1 MNKDN
6 DSSYSG
12 DPESPSQVSGLAG
25 SISSPA
31 RRKLIKIGAS
41 SVPVLATLTS
51 QSALAANCISTSAWG
66 SDQISGS
73 ASQRARHEAN
83 GFPVIPRFTISQWN
97 VAANPV
103 SKTTDP
109 WIALRDAYSLGSSFR
124 QNTVTFTELKNL
136 LLAKFTIPTAFSPGA
151 NVVGSLGNNDQSFF
165 VVAQLN
171 FAANLKPPAGFHSQ
185 SGGGRSKVLAVS
197 TKGPRARDGPFFVPL
212 AGPRVGARG
221 RNGTDGVF

>member
-12 DPESPSQVSGLAG
+12 DPESPSQVSGLAA

-83 GFPVIPRFTISQWN
+83 GTPILNPGFTITAWN
-97 VAANPV
+97 ATASPANSP
-103 SKTTDP
+103 TAP
-109 WIALRDAYSLGSSFR
+109 WLALKVVYPGFVNSGVNFR
-124 QNTVTFTELKNL
+124 QNSVTFGQLNAL
-136 LLAKFTIPTAFSPGA
+136 DPAKFVTPTGFTSGQS
-151 NVVGSLGNNDQSFF
+151 VVGSLLNDDKSYFA
-165 VVAQLN
+165 VAQLN
-171 FAANLKPPAGFHSQ
+171 FAANRPPPPACVSPTVWQ
-185 SGGGRSKVLAVS
+185 SILAGNYP
-197 TKGPRARDGPFFVPL
+197 TPGNPWPL
-212 AGPRVGARG
+212 AHIALYLKNNNIV
-221 RNGTDGVF
+221 TF

>member
-12 DPESPSQVSGLAG
+12 DPESPSQVFGLAG

-83 GFPVIPRFTISQWN
+83 GLGVIPRFTISQWN
-97 VAANPV
+97 VARTGGPA
-103 SKTTDP
+103 TETAP
-109 WIALRDAYSLGSSFR
+109 WAALRTTNPSLPNNQNNISFA
-124 QNTVTFTELKNL
+124 NLVT
-136 LLAKFTIPTAFSPGA
+136 LAPTKFKTPTAFLPGA
-151 NVVGSLGNNDQSFF
+151 NVVGSLGNNDQSYF

-171 FAANLKPPAGFHSQ
+171 FAADLKPPPGCVTDAVWLSIVAGNYPTPGNPWS
-185 SGGGRSKVLAVS
+185 LAQIALYLKNNNIVTFS
-197 TKGPRARDGPFFVPL
+197 
-212 AGPRVGARG
+212 
-221 RNGTDGVF
+221 

>member
-73 ASQRARHEAN
+73 ASQRARHNAN
-83 GFPVIPRFTISQWN
+83 SVPVLTGFTISAWN
-97 VAANPV
+97 TPASPANTPTAPWSALKGEYPLFVNSGGNFMQNSVKFSDLSTLDSSRFVTPAGFAANA
-103 SKTTDP
+103 S
-109 WIALRDAYSLGSSFR
+109 
-124 QNTVTFTELKNL
+124 
-136 LLAKFTIPTAFSPGA
+136 
-151 NVVGSLGNNDQSFF
+151 VVGSLGNNDKSYFA
-165 VVAQLN
+165 VAQLN
-171 FAANLKPPAGFHSQ
+171 FAANQKPPAACVSDAVWLSIVAGTYPTPGTAWS
-185 SGGGRSKVLAVS
+185 LAQIALYLKS
-197 TKGPRARDGPFFVPL
+197 
-212 AGPRVGARG
+212 
-221 RNGTDGVF
+221 NGIVQL

>member
-12 DPESPSQVSGLAG
+12 DPESPSQVSGLAA

-73 ASQRARHEAN
+73 ASQRARHNAN
-83 GFPVIPRFTISQWN
+83 GVPVPNNVEFTISAWN
-97 VAANPV
+97 ATASSPPPTTTTTPW
-103 SKTTDP
+103 SALKT
-109 WIALRDAYSLGSSFR
+109 AYSLTNSFR
-124 QNTVTFTELKNL
+124 QNEVTFGQLSAL
-136 LLAKFTIPTAFSPGA
+136 DPAKFVTPAGFSTTDK
-151 NVVGSLGNNDQSFF
+151 VVGSLGNNDKSYFA
-165 VVAQLN
+165 VAQLN
-171 FAANLKPPAGFHSQ
+171 FAANQKPPPACVSDAVWLSIIAGTYPTPGPAWTLSQ
-185 SGGGRSKVLAVS
+185 IALYLKS
-197 TKGPRARDGPFFVPL
+197 
-212 AGPRVGARG
+212 
-221 RNGTDGVF
+221 NGIVQL

>member
-83 GFPVIPRFTISQWN
+83 GVQIITPGFTITAWN
-97 VAANPV
+97 AAASPAT
-103 SKTTDP
+103 SPTTP
-109 WIALRDAYSLGSSFR
+109 WLALKSVYPGFVNAGGNFR
-124 QNTVTFTELKNL
+124 QNTVTFADLIA
-136 LLAKFTIPTAFSPGA
+136 LAPTKFVTPAGFSPGQR
-151 NVVGSLGNNDQSFF
+151 VVGNLGNDDKSYFA
-165 VVAQLN
+165 VAQLN
-171 FAANLKPPAGFHSQ
+171 FAANRQPPPACVSPTVWQ
-185 SGGGRSKVLAVS
+185 SI
-197 TKGPRARDGPFFVPL
+197 L
-212 AGPRVGARG
+212 AGTYPTP
-221 RNGTDGVF
+221 GTAWTLTQIALYLKSNNIVTFN